1 VEGVDYMASTT
12 VTMRIDEET
21 KKQLQELT
29 AKLGMDVSTYFLMAA
44 KQGIRE
50 QALPFRP
57 SLDTNRNLKKEEAFA
72 SMEEI
77 VNNKIF
83 SNSNIDYDTELASYR
98 DEKYGN

>member
-1 VEGVDYMASTT
+1 
-12 VTMRIDEET
+12 MRIDEET

-57 SLDTNRNLKKEEAFA
+57 SLVTGRNLKKGEAFV

-77 VNNKIF
+77 VNNKVI
-83 SNSNIDYDTELASYR
+83 SNSNMDYDAELASYR

>member
-1 VEGVDYMASTT
+1 MASTT

-21 KKQLQELT
+21 KAQLQELT
-29 AKLGMDVSTYFLMAA
+29 AKLGMDVSTYLLMAV

-57 SLDTNRNLKKEEAFA
+57 SLETSRNFKKEEAFA

-77 VNNKIF
+77 VNNKVF
-83 SNSNIDYDTELASYR
+83 SNSNMDYDAELASYR
-98 DEKYGN
+98 DEKYRN

>member
-1 VEGVDYMASTT
+1 MATTT

-21 KKQLQELT
+21 KTQLQELT

-50 QALPFRP
+50 QALPFYP
-57 SLDTNRNLKKEEAFA
+57 NLAVNRNLKKEEAFV

-77 VNNKIF
+77 VNNKVI
-83 SNSNIDYDTELASYR
+83 SNSDIDYDAELTSYR
-98 DEKYGN
+98 NEKYGK

>member
-1 VEGVDYMASTT
+1 MASTT

-57 SLDTNRNLKKEEAFA
+57 SLSENSLNQARKWEAYERLKQLRVKGTVMDDKA
-72 SMEEI
+72 
-77 VNNKIF
+77 
-83 SNSNIDYDTELASYR
+83 ELNSYR
-98 DEKYGN
+98 DEKYGK

>member
-1 VEGVDYMASTT
+1 MASTT

-50 QALPFRP
+50 QALPFHP
-57 SLDTNRNLKKEEAFA
+57 SLSENSLDQARKREAYENLKRLRVKGTVMDDKAEL
-72 SMEEI
+72 
-77 VNNKIF
+77 NN
-83 SNSNIDYDTELASYR
+83 YR
-98 DEKYGN
+98 DEKYGK

>member
-1 VEGVDYMASTT
+1 MEIDMASTT

-57 SLDTNRNLKKEEAFA
+57 SLVTGRNLKKGEAFV

-77 VNNKIF
+77 VNNKVI
-83 SNSNIDYDTELASYR
+83 SNSNMDYDAELASYR

>member
-1 VEGVDYMASTT
+1 MASTT
-12 VTMRIDEET
+12 ITMRIDEET
-21 KKQLQELT
+21 KTQLQALT
-29 AKLGMDVSTYFLMAA
+29 AELGMDVSTYLLMAV

-50 QALPFRP
+50 QALPFYPNLR
-57 SLDTNRNLKKEEAFA
+57 SGKNLKKEEAFI

-83 SNSNIDYDTELASYR
+83 SKPNIDYDAELASYR